1 MQTTGVDKVRSGV
14 KEARRRRR
22 KRKVGR
28 RSARDK

>member
-28 RSARDK
+28 EVSA